1 MENEFENNAYF
12 WQKVDAAYLSGDFKV
27 KYKKG
32 SKHPTYSG
40 LKFPV
45 DYGHVSASDDNKSI
59 IKAFKSNNGDRVD
72 AVVICANL
80 IEKDLSA
87 IALIGLN
94 EDETLKVL
102 QFLNSTDLQKAVIIK
117 RGKDI
122 PSWAIIE

>member
-12 WQKVDAAYLSGDFKV
+12 WQKVDAAYISGDFKV

-32 SKHPTYSG
+32 SKHPAYSL

-45 DYGHVSASDDNKSI
+45 DYGHVSTSDDNKSI
-59 IKAFKSNNGDRVD
+59 IKAFKSNNGNTVQ

-94 EDETLKVL
+94 NEETLAVL
-102 QFLNSTDLQKAVIIK
+102 EFLNSTDLQKAVIIK
-117 RGKDI
+117 RGNSI
-122 PSWAIIE
+122 PSWANVE